1 MHGAPAGA
9 RTSRET
15 VTSPLCSPEM
25 IAASSLRKSYG
36 PSVVIQDVSLQ
47 LGPGRCLA
55 LLGPNGSGKTTLLR
69 ILATLLRPSSGT
81 LSIGGVDAV
90 RDPAAVRNIIGMV
103 GHGSYVYPDLTALEN
118 LRFWTVMGGG
128 DARHERLIAS
138 LQQVEL
144 EAAAHDRVR
153 TFSAGMKRRLAL
165 ARVVLGHAR
174 LLLLDEPFTE
184 LDQRGRKWLSEFLL
198 AFKAGGGTVV
208 LATHSFGSGLGVADR
223 VAILYGTRLI
233 VDRPCSDLSWEE
245 LRKLYESLTEAQ
257 EASA

>member
-1 MHGAPAGA
+1 
-9 RTSRET
+9 
-15 VTSPLCSPEM
+15 M
-25 IAASSLRKSYG
+25 IAASGLRKSYG
-36 PSVVIQDVSLQ
+36 RSVVLGDVSLQ

-69 ILATLLRPSSGT
+69 ILATLLRPTAGT
-81 LSIGGVDAV
+81 LSVGGIDALRDPGAV
-90 RDPAAVRNIIGMV
+90 RALIGMV

-118 LRFWTVMGGG
+118 LRFWAVMGGG
-128 DARHERLIAS
+128 DASHDRLMSA
-138 LQQVEL
+138 LQQVDL

-165 ARVVLGHAR
+165 ARVVLGRAR

-198 AFKAGGGTVV
+198 AFKSGGGAVV
-208 LATHSFGSGLGVADR
+208 VATHSFGSGLGVADR
-223 VAILYGTRLI
+223 VAILHGARLI
-233 VDRPCSDLSWEE
+233 VDRPSGDLSWEE
-245 LRKLYESLTEAQ
+245 LRRLYESLTEAH

>member
-1 MHGAPAGA
+1 MHGAPSGA
-9 RTSRET
+9 HHGET
-15 VTSPLCSPEM
+15 IASPLCSPEM
-25 IAASSLRKSYG
+25 IAASSLRKAYG
-36 PSVVIQDVSLQ
+36 PSVVLQDISLQ
-47 LGPGRCLA
+47 LAGGECLA

-69 ILATLLRPSSGT
+69 ILATLLRPTSGA
-81 LSIGGVDAV
+81 LSIGGSDAL
-90 RDPAAVRNIIGMV
+90 RDPAAARAIIGVV

-128 DARHERLIAS
+128 DARSERLTAA

-144 EAAAHDRVR
+144 DAAAHDRVR

-165 ARVVLGHAR
+165 ARVVLGRAR

-198 AFKAGGGTVV
+198 AFKVGGGAVV

-245 LRKLYESLTEAQ
+245 LRKLYESLTEGQ
-257 EASA
+257 EATA

>member
-1 MHGAPAGA
+1 
-9 RTSRET
+9 
-15 VTSPLCSPEM
+15 M
-25 IAASSLRKSYG
+25 IAASNLRKSYG
-36 PSVVIQDVSLQ
+36 RNVVLGDISLQ
-47 LGPGRCLA
+47 LGPGQCLA

-69 ILATLLRPSSGT
+69 VLATLLRPTSGT
-81 LSIGGVDAV
+81 LLIGGIDALRDPGAV
-90 RDPAAVRNIIGMV
+90 RALIGMV
-103 GHGSYVYPDLTALEN
+103 GHGSYLYPDLTALEN
-118 LRFWTVMGGG
+118 LRFWTLMGDGNAAHG
-128 DARHERLIAS
+128 RLVAA

-165 ARVVLGHAR
+165 ARVLLGHAR

-198 AFKAGGGTVV
+198 AFKAGGGAVV

-223 VAILYGTRLI
+223 VAILHGTRLI
-233 VDRPCSDLSWEE
+233 IDRPCGDLSWDE
-245 LRKLYESLTEAQ
+245 LRRLYESLTEAN